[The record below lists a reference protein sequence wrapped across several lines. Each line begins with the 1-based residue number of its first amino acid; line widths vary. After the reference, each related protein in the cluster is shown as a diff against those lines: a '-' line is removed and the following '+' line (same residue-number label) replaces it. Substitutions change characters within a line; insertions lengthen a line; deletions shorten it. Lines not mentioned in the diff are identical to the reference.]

1 MIKSASVKIP
11 KPKFFNNSYIENEL
25 NMQFKNIIRWAIIE
39 IDNDFLNISVSYLVH
54 IYD

>member
-1 MIKSASVKIP
+1 MIKTVSVKIP
-11 KPKFFNNSYIENEL
+11 KQEIFDSKYIENQL
-25 NMQFKNIIRWAIIE
+25 NKQFKDIIRWAIIE